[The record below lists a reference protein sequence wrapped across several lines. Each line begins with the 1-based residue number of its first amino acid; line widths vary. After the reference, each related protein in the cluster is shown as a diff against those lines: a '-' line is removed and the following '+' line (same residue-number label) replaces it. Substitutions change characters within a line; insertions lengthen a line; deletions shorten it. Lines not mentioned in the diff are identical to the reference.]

1 MTFTNTTSA
10 EYYICWQVKV
20 QANDQVDDQCGQVW
34 NQVDDEV
41 SWKAYDQIK
50 PIRTK
55 IKQEIN
61 K

>member
-1 MTFTNTTSA
+1 MTFTNTTSV

-20 QANDQVDDQCGQVW
+20 QANDQLHDQLLRYV
-34 NQVDDEV
+34 VDDEV

-55 IKQEIN
+55 IKQEI
-61 K
+61 KK